1 MSDQFEKSSDYL
13 MDNEEEAIRLALKT
27 KPEDVV
33 TQAFHCGI
41 HEGAR
46 VLDVGCGS
54 GKTTEVL
61 HALVGPTGEVVGV
74 DASEHRLNYARK
86 HFGGKEGISFVRADF
101 TQPMDDLGTFDF
113 VWVRFILEYFY
124 REAPAIVANLT
135 RNLKP
140 DGRMCLL
147 DLDNNSMNHYPILPE
162 MERLLEQ
169 LMLYVQE
176 HFNFDSWAGRKLH
189 AHLYDLGYRDIR
201 AHVVAHHLIYGEPR
215 EEDAFNWDRKIKMW
229 TETVPEV
236 FESYPGGIAG
246 VRDDIARMASDPRRI
261 TYTPMVIC
269 TGLKPLV

>member
-1 MSDQFEKSSDYL
+1 MADEFEKSSDYL
-13 MDNEEEAIRLALKT
+13 MDNDEEAYRLALKT

-33 TQAFHCGI
+33 VQAHYCGI
-41 HEGAR
+41 YEGAR

-54 GKTTEVL
+54 GRTSEIL
-61 HALVGPTGEVVGV
+61 HSLVGPSGEVVGI
-74 DASEHRLNYARK
+74 DLSEHRLNYARR
-86 HFGGKEGISFVRADF
+86 HFGREGLTFQKADF
-101 TQPMDDLGTFDF
+101 TRPLDHLGTFDF
-113 VWVRFILEYFY
+113 IWVRFILEYFN
-124 REAPAIVANLT
+124 REALEIVANLT
-135 RNLKP
+135 PNLKP

-147 DLDNNSMNHYPILPE
+147 DLDNNSMNHYPISPE
-162 MERLLEQ
+162 MDRLLER
-169 LMLYVQE
+169 LMHYVQE

-236 FESYPGGIAG
+236 FESYPGGTAG
-246 VRDDIARMASDPRRI
+246 LRADIARMASDPRRI

-269 TGLKPLV
+269 TGMKPLV